1 MAQIFSVNS
10 VGYVKVSVPAHSLA
24 MLANPL
30 NGTANDLNT
39 ILPINAM
46 TIAGVPLKDDG
57 SQDGAVIFLYDTPSR
72 GYKIYIWSGNGDGTG
87 SWVGPDSNPFNPG
100 QGFFF
105 FNVLSS
111 QLDVTFVGEVP
122 QGSLSNPIP
131 GEKNPGAFP
140 STAQLSQRSS
150 QVPQQGSLGA
160 ATMVGTLLFPAA
172 DGDFVYGWD
181 VAGQMYVLYG
191 YSGTPGVD
199 GSWLGGNNDPAGP
212 VLPVANSFFVL
223 KNGPTLQSWTRTF
236 SVN

>member
-1 MAQIFSVNS
+1 MI
-10 VGYVKVSVPAHSLA
+10 
-24 MLANPL
+24 ANPL

-57 SQDGAVIFLYDTPSR
+57 TQDGATIFLYDTASVQ
-72 GYKIYIWSGNGDGTG
+72 YKIYGWSGNGDGTG
-87 SWVGPDSNPFNPG
+87 SWLGPDSNPFNPG

-122 QGSLSNPIP
+122 QGNLSNPIP
-131 GEKNPGAFP
+131 GANA
-140 STAQLSQRSS
+140 LSQRSS
-150 QVPQQGSLGA
+150 QVPQQGSLGDP
-160 ATMVGTLLFPAA
+160 TMAGTLLFPAA
-172 DGDFVYGWD
+172 DGDTVFTWD
-181 VAGQMYVLYG
+181 VVNQKYVLYG

-199 GSWLGGNNDPAGP
+199 GSWLGGPTNDPAGP
-212 VLPVANSFFVL
+212 VLPVASSFFVL
-223 KNGPTLQSWTRTF
+223 KSGPALQSWTRTF